1 MIHSGRSCSGIKEG
15 LFLVSKGLRCA
26 TASLKATSLDGTMMG
41 CRLSGDVNPP
51 PSLCCSGH
59 NSQDQRREGSTLAD
73 VPLKQL
79 SNWDAADAKRHIFQ
93 TGGAA
98 FNPFFSFIV
107 SQLEKSQLFR
117 LLFENDISVCVTW
130 CRDQANVFEK
140 R

>member
-15 LFLVSKGLRCA
+15 LFLVSKGLRYA
-26 TASLKATSLDGTMMG
+26 TESLKATSLDGTMMG

-59 NSQDQRREGSTLAD
+59 NSQDQRGEGSTLTD

-79 SNWDAADAKRHIFQ
+79 SNWDAAGAKRHISQ
-93 TGGAA
+93 TGGAS
-98 FNPFFSFIV
+98 FNPFLSFRA

-117 LLFENDISVCVTW
+117 LLFQNDISVCV
-130 CRDQANVFEK
+130 
-140 R
+140 